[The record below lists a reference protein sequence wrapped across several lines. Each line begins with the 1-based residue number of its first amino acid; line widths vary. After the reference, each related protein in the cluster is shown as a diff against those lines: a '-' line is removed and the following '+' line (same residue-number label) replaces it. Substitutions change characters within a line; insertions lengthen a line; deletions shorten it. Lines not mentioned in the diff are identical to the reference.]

1 MTEAGWTR
9 EKPIAAGWYWWRSLN
24 GMIGPEIIQIDNTNG
39 PDTDLEVIGPFGE
52 TPLDEW
58 IAESEDEP
66 GEWQGPLSPDT
77 YAQGRVAGLREAED
91 YAERCVKER
100 QLQLLNLG
108 DQAALDPNDR
118 RPGWIRCKASEA
130 RRIQVWC
137 ARQTQQAQAAQD
149 EKGVGD
155 GQQ

>member
-1 MTEAGWTR
+1 MTWTS
-9 EKPIAAGWYWWRSLN
+9 EKPTVAGWYWMRAPKCGWRDCVLWVDQDDD
-24 GMIGPEIIQIDNTNG
+24 GFYIDVGDCDTEYVTDIDAEWLGPIS
-39 PDTDLEVIGPFGE
+39 PTDR
-52 TPLDEW
+52 
-58 IAESEDEP
+58 
-66 GEWQGPLSPDT
+66 Q
-77 YAQGRVAGLREAED
+77 QGRVAGLREAED

-137 ARQTQQAQAAQD
+137 ARQTQQAQQAQD
-149 EKGVGD
+149 EKGVGNANIKMS
-155 GQQ
+155 

>member
-66 GEWQGPLSPDT
+66 GEWQGPLSPDS
-77 YAQGRVAGLREAED
+77 YHQGRVAGLREAAEMVED
-91 YAERCVKER
+91 DCYIEGGE
-100 QLQLLNLG
+100 LLP
-108 DQAALDPNDR
+108 DYKH
-118 RPGWIRCKASEA
+118 RCKHNVNQKELAGKIRFRA
-130 RRIQVWC
+130 NDL
-137 ARQTQQAQAAQD
+137 AQQAQ
-149 EKGVGD
+149 EGGVGD
-155 GQQ
+155 GN

>member
-77 YAQGRVAGLREAED
+77 YHQGRVAGLREAAKEVVF
-91 YAERCVKER
+91 YAYAR
-100 QLQLLNLG
+100 
-108 DQAALDPNDR
+108 DAA
-118 RPGWIRCKASEA
+118 IAFEIKANKLE
-130 RRIQVWC
+130 
-137 ARQTQQAQAAQD
+137 QQAQ
-149 EKGVGD
+149 GGNP
-155 GQQ
+155 

>member
-1 MTEAGWTR
+1 MTEAVWTVCI
-9 EKPIAAGWYWWRSLN
+9 ECGMMCEAVEYHPYAACLMFKQCLN
-24 GMIGPEIIQIDNTNG
+24 SETVRANLQAVRDDNY
-39 PDTDLEVIGPFGE
+39 
-52 TPLDEW
+52 
-58 IAESEDEP
+58 
-66 GEWQGPLSPDT
+66 Q
-77 YAQGRVAGLREAED
+77 QGRVAGLREAED

>member
-1 MTEAGWTR
+1 MTEAGWTVCI
-9 EKPIAAGWYWWRSLN
+9 ECGMMCEAVEYHPYAACLMFKQCLN
-24 GMIGPEIIQIDNTNG
+24 SETVRANLQAVRDDNY
-39 PDTDLEVIGPFGE
+39 
-52 TPLDEW
+52 
-58 IAESEDEP
+58 
-66 GEWQGPLSPDT
+66 Q
-77 YAQGRVAGLREAED
+77 QGRVAGLREAED

-155 GQQ
+155 A

>member
-1 MTEAGWTR
+1 MIEAGWTR

-77 YAQGRVAGLREAED
+77 YAQGRVAGLEEAGAAYAQWINNEGSCSQFARFED
-91 YAERCVKER
+91 
-100 QLQLLNLG
+100 
-108 DQAALDPNDR
+108 
-118 RPGWIRCKASEA
+118 
-130 RRIQVWC
+130 WC
-137 ARQTQQAQAAQD
+137 AQQAQG
-149 EKGVGD
+149 GVGE
-155 GQQ
+155 